1 MITVIVRKP
10 YILTTEQKKYILSHP
25 DNVLVFD
32 PIIKAHFE
40 TDKKTLIGWGKCYA
54 GLSFSASTQCE
65 PEDIERFDTFLGTK
79 VIQSKITIICMK
91 SLIKILKA
99 EYFLDLQ
106 TLSVPQD
113 TDKILQTKFYYD
125 KALQTFKKQL
135 KEAYKQLDKIRRG
148 VF

>member
-25 DNVLVFD
+25 DNVLIFD
-32 PIIKAHFE
+32 KIKEAHFE
-40 TDKKTLIGWGKCYA
+40 KDKKTLIGWGKCYA
-54 GLSFSASTQCE
+54 GLSFSASAQCD
-65 PEDIERFDTFLGTK
+65 PEDIERFDVSLGTK
-79 VIQSKITIICMK
+79 VIQSKITIMCMK
-91 SLIKILKA
+91 SLINILKA
-99 EYFLDLQ
+99 EYLLDLQ

-125 KALQTFKKQL
+125 RALQTFKKQL

>member
-25 DNVLVFD
+25 DNVLIFD
-32 PIIKAHFE
+32 PVKEAHFE
-40 TDKKTLIGWGKCYA
+40 KDKKILIGWGKCYA
-54 GLSFSASTQCE
+54 GLSFVASAQRES
-65 PEDIERFDTFLGTK
+65 EDTERFDVALGTK

-106 TLSVPQD
+106 TLSVPED
-113 TDKILQTKFYYD
+113 ADEILQTKFYYD
-125 KALQTFKKQL
+125 RALQTFKKQL

-148 VF
+148 TF

>member
-1 MITVIVRKP
+1 MTVIARKP
-10 YILTTEQKKYILSHP
+10 YILTTEQKRYILSHP
-25 DNVLVFD
+25 DNVLIFD
-32 PIIKAHFE
+32 PIKEAHFE
-40 TDKKTLIGWGKCYA
+40 KDKKTLIGWGKSYA
-54 GLSFSASTQCE
+54 GLSFVASAQCD
-65 PEDIERFDTFLGTK
+65 PEDIERFDASLGKK
-79 VIQSKITIICMK
+79 VIHSKITIMCMK
-91 SLIKILKA
+91 SLINILKA

-125 KALQTFKKQL
+125 RALQTFKKQL